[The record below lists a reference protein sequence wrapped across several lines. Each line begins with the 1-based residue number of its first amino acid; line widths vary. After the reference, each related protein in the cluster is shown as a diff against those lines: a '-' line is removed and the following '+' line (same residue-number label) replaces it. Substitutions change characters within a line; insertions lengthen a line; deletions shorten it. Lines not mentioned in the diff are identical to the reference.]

1 MNGPSQSELNF
12 LDELKKTMVM
22 DKDGTYSSF
31 KPLQSVEEAR
41 RQEQLMGALKSMG
54 GMDFRPQPMSTPTM
68 GGVQRGGGVIPIQQ
82 VQMSDPAGDF
92 AGSMQGLLGAL
103 SQKAENALP
112 SDAVRAT
119 PTGITTGQEEP
130 MLFGLLDRIL
140 GYAGQAKNL
149 GLFS

>member
-1 MNGPSQSELNF
+1 MSEQNF
-12 LDELKKTMVM
+12 LDALKDMMEM

-31 KPLQSVEEAR
+31 KPLQSVEEAK

-54 GMDFRPQPMSTPTM
+54 GMDFRPQAVNAPAM
-68 GGVQRGGGVIPIQQ
+68 GGVQRGGGIIPIQQ

-103 SQKAENALP
+103 NQKADNALP

-119 PTGITTGQEEP
+119 PTGITTGQDEP